1 MHARHLLKARPFRPA
16 PTARSAALVVACL
29 LAVPGCKRDRPACS
43 PNDLPACQ
51 QRCAAGELPA
61 CLLWVRELT
70 DGMGPKPD
78 LEPAA
83 AVLRQGCERKEA
95 EACFLLARMQREGLI
110 GRAADPAA
118 AQRLARR
125 ACELGSA
132 AGCAL
137 AGLALC
143 TGGALPADCG
153 RGVALLERAC
163 AAGQADGCFNA
174 GVAWARGKPG
184 LQKQARAAD
193 LFDKACALG
202 DAMGC
207 YRLAFQFEH
216 GLGRPADAQQTQALL
231 RKACA
236 GDVMEACRKLRAAA
250 PDAPSSPARTEDPD
264 AGTPPKPKP

>member
-1 MHARHLLKARPFRPA
+1 MHARQLSNDRPPGSIPA
-16 PTARSAALVVACL
+16 PTSRTIALVFACL
-29 LAVPGCKRDRPACS
+29 LAAPGCQRDRPACT
-43 PNDLPACQ
+43 PDDLQACQ
-51 QRCAAGELPA
+51 RRCAAGELDA
-61 CLLWVRELT
+61 CLVWVRDLT

-83 AVLRQGCERKEA
+83 AVLRQGCEQKEA
-95 EACFLLARMQREGLI
+95 EACFLLARMQREGLT
-110 GRAADPAA
+110 GDAADAA
-118 AQRLARR
+118 AAHRLAAR

-143 TGGALPADCG
+143 SGGAVPTDCR

-163 AAGQADGCFNA
+163 TAGQADGCFNA

-184 LQKQARAAD
+184 IQKQSRAAD

-216 GLGRPADAQQTQALL
+216 GLGRPADIQQARGLL

-236 GDVMEACRKLRAAA
+236 GDVVEACRKLHA
-250 PDAPSSPARTEDPD
+250 DAPRPPTRPASPD
-264 AGTPPKPKP
+264 AGAPPAPKR